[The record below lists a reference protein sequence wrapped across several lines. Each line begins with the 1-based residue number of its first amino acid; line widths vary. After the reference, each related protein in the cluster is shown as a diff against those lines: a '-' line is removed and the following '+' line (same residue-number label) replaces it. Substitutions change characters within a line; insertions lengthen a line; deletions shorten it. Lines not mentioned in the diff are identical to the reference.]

1 MEKLSQKQLANLTVE
16 QLDEIRRETGHSVA
30 YLEEEFRRN
39 QSKADYT
46 RKRNLE
52 QYLKEVKAV
61 LQHKINTRQK

>member
-16 QLDEIRRETGHSVA
+16 QLDEIRRETGHSIA
-30 YLEEEFRRN
+30 YLEEEFRQF

-52 QYLKEVKAV
+52 QYLVDVKAV
-61 LQHKINTRQK
+61 LQHKIKTGQK